1 METRFGPPPAAP
13 QGPYTGAFPGA
24 RPGSQGASEEVV
36 GQGHVIEGGLTW
48 IVLVDV
54 LLGHGSDVAMECPKP
69 RIVICWFHAAVA
81 AVSVVAMFCPV
92 VAKVAIALS
101 AADRTTLIE
110 PEEILANVT
119 DVCAVVAI
127 AAPAGVLP
135 VGSDAG
141 IVAKLAASPR
151 GEVAIDG
158 IARHRRKQLDMRR
171 RIQCERKH
179 VPEGVG
185 HHAVNSRSFTGYR

>member
-1 METRFGPPPAAP
+1 M
-13 QGPYTGAFPGA
+13 
-24 RPGSQGASEEVV
+24 
-36 GQGHVIEGGLTW
+36 IEGGLTW

-54 LLGHGSDVAMECPKP
+54 LLGHGRDVAIESPKP

-92 VAKVAIALS
+92 VAKVAIALG

-110 PEEILANVT
+110 PEEILSNVT

-127 AAPAGVLP
+127 ATPAGVLP
-135 VGSDAG
+135 GGSVAG
-141 IVAKLAASPR
+141 VVAKLAASPR

-158 IARHRRKQLDMRR
+158 VARDRREQVDMRR
-171 RIQCERKH
+171 RAQRKQKH
-179 VPEGVG
+179 APEDVG
-185 HHAVNSRSFTGYR
+185 HHAVNSRSFTGYW